1 MRVLGVVPTSTDL
14 KWAIVEGQHSSPT
27 LVATPTK
34 TQKLPVDEDQCQ
46 VLQGLYRLVSTFLKE
61 QSVEKVC
68 VLQAG
73 NSKFGGPSSARI
85 KAEAI
90 FQLVGADLSIPTEL
104 VPPQTL
110 RAAEKKFT
118 DQTGGT
124 PESVFND
131 GDDFVPKPW
140 RDAVLVA
147 WVGLE
152 A

>member
-1 MRVLGVVPTSTDL
+1 
-14 KWAIVEGQHSSPT
+14 
-27 LVATPTK
+27 
-34 TQKLPVDEDQCQ
+34 
-46 VLQGLYRLVSTFLKE
+46 VSTFLKE
-61 QSVEKVC
+61 QGVEKVC

-73 NSKFGGPSSARI
+73 NSKFGGPSSSRL

-90 FQLVGADLSIPTEL
+90 FQLVGADLSVPTEL

-110 RAAEKKFT
+110 RAWEKKFA
-118 DQTGGT
+118 DQAGGT

-152 A
+152 E